1 MSSTVSQA
9 SEATSAE
16 AEIQPCSE
24 VLKQTSLELPTY
36 LRPSSS
42 FKSPRH
48 SSSPKNFTDLT
59 SVNDKTIHD
68 KMDADPLPDDE
79 IRPLLSPP
87 SADANSVV
95 GVVIDAG
102 VTRPSKMSI
111 FSVPYGRPRKEKR
124 DKLTESKF
132 SSSDDFLL
140 WAWGGSRHSGVI
152 CMAFSSFIYSIMG
165 LLVENFAVTEVP
177 SSETIFIR
185 CAVILVAAFIWIRK
199 TGQPLLGLPHVR
211 GLLVAR
217 TIAGYLSLL
226 GFFYSIQVLPL
237 HDAIVLNFTTPF
249 MAAILGRI
257 ILQEKWGVIEIGGTV
272 CSFLGVFLIFY
283 PVPLL
288 QGQTPESKASTGLYK
303 PGEQN
308 YIHAIL
314 ITLLSAASGGANY
327 CFIRAAAKASE
338 QPMITVFAFA
348 AFACPVAATCMFS
361 FQKFVVPDIFAFIAM
376 IIIALLAFVAEVL
389 LARGLQLEK
398 ACRATSILLL
408 HHMSYNLCS

>member
-226 GFFYSIQVLPL
+226 GFFYSHSWKDHIAGEMGSYRNWRHSLQLSRSFPYFL
-237 HDAIVLNFTTPF
+237 SCSSFT
-249 MAAILGRI
+249 R
-257 ILQEKWGVIEIGGTV
+257 
-272 CSFLGVFLIFY
+272 
-283 PVPLL
+283 
-288 QGQTPESKASTGLYK
+288 
-303 PGEQN
+303 
-308 YIHAIL
+308 
-314 ITLLSAASGGANY
+314 
-327 CFIRAAAKASE
+327 
-338 QPMITVFAFA
+338 ITVFAFA

-398 ACRATSILLL
+398 ACRATSILYVEALT
-408 HHMSYNLCS
+408 SYVLQLVFLEQTPSVVGLSGAALVFVSTVTIAYFGRDKISDS